1 MNRNTITDNSFKS
14 HVRGYDPISKGT
26 FTIEYAYCI
35 FEDEWEDAIINGEE
49 LKEDAA
55 KYSGK
60 IVITSENDNPLYK
73 IAKEQPLRLQGLIA
87 SVQFGTEKRFIK
99 IRTISSYNIYPEING
114 ISDIDLNPV
123 TFEILDGLEYL
134 ENIVTYKEDNLL

>member
-1 MNRNTITDNSFKS
+1 MNKNTENSFKS
-14 HVRGYDPISKGT
+14 PVIGTEPISKGT
-26 FTIEYAYCI
+26 FTIEYAWMI
-35 FEDEWEDAIINGEE
+35 WDEWETAYGCVEE
-49 LKEDAA
+49 DNF
-55 KYSGK
+55 YQGK

>member
-1 MNRNTITDNSFKS
+1 MNKNTENSFKS
-14 HVRGYDPISKGT
+14 PVKGIDPVSHGT
-26 FTIEYAYCI
+26 FIIEYAFMI
-35 FEDEWEDAIINGEE
+35 WDEWETAYGCVEE
-49 LKEDAA
+49 DNF
-55 KYSGK
+55 YQGK

-123 TFEILDGLEYL
+123 AFEILGNLEYL
-134 ENIVTYKEDNLL
+134 EEIDDYKNQNLL